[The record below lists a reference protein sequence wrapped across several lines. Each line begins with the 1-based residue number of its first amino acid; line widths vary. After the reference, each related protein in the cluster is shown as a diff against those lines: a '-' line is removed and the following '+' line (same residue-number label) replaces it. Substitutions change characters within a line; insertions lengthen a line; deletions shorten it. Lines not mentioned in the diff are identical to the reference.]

1 MKSHEL
7 YSNAECFSKYNAT
20 HVTNFKE
27 LSPYNI
33 NSYSCSQEIPYFME
47 PTCSLQCSQHPVTC
61 PCPQPDE
68 SSLCSPII

>member
-7 YSNAECFSKYNAT
+7 YSNAECFRKYNAT

-33 NSYSCSQEIPYFME
+33 NSYSCIQEIPHFMKDKDKNKTVCQE
-47 PTCSLQCSQHPVTC
+47 V
-61 PCPQPDE
+61 
-68 SSLCSPII
+68 